1 MSVLAVV
8 GALAMLLLTREPEPA
23 DEVRSALVS
32 TDRGDSRT

>member
-23 DEVRSALVS
+23 DEVRSLVS